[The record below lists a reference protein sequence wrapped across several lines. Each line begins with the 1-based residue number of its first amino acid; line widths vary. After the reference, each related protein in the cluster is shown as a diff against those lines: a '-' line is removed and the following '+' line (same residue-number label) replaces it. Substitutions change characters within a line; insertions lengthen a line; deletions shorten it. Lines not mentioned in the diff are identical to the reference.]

1 MKRDFVFVVLVT
13 TFGKYQRTYFPE
25 VHVEAAFM
33 SEIDAVRFCDD
44 WNIHNESEATYQRV
58 ELN

>member
-1 MKRDFVFVVLVT
+1 MERDFVFVVLVT
-13 TFGKYQRTYFPE
+13 TYGKYPETDFPE
-25 VHVEAAFM
+25 VHAEASFL